1 MVDVREG
8 KLAAAGVYEGR
19 GTNEREI
26 PRRKQGGW
34 SPRQFSGGG
43 IRNYSVDED

>member
-19 GTNEREI
+19 RTNEGEI

-34 SPRQFSGGG
+34 SPREYSGGA
-43 IRNYSVDED
+43 IWEL